1 MKKKKKKPRSPIPA
15 EDRTF
20 YYVQLPRPDGSWM
33 TLHKT
38 ADRNLAKSM
47 ATANKNLDGRYISK
61 TRMEI
66 REGAQAVDIAE
77 DELLELSAA
86 KQLIVERL
94 VAAHQSAVIR
104 WTRRKTKD
112 ILLRDVPLSLHERI
126 TAAYKD
132 AGMKSMRDWILRLCN
147 DNTQQH
153 KQKRGR
159 KEKDGHPKIKNPDNE

>member
-1 MKKKKKKPRSPIPA
+1 
-15 EDRTF
+15 
-20 YYVQLPRPDGSWM
+20 
-33 TLHKT
+33 
-38 ADRNLAKSM
+38 M
-47 ATANKNLDGRYISK
+47 A
-61 TRMEI
+61 I
-66 REGAQAVDIAE
+66 REGGQAVEIAE

-132 AGMKSMRDWILRLCN
+132 AGMKSMRDWILRLC
-147 DNTQQH
+147 DVGSRDY
-153 KQKRGR
+153 KPVKKK
-159 KEKDGHPKIKNPDNE
+159 KEKSEEKNEKGETDGTTAMS